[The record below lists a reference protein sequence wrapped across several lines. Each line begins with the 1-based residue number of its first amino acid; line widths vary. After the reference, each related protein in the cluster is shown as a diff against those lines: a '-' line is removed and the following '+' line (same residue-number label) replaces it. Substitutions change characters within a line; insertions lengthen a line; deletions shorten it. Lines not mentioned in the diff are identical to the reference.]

1 MKGILV
7 KDNNKWWVKYT
18 KHSPLWPVTQNNMKL
33 PLHPEQQ
40 RNAALTLN
48 QSDNMEVEFEIVEYN
63 KPGSSYVLSPNNTY
77 AKLVMPPEEDI
88 EKLAEEARTEL
99 NEHVYC
105 CSGEHEEHAFDMGFV
120 SGYYKGK
127 GSLDL
132 KKMEEKLDNQLSKE
146 TPESLNEWMKSKRDG
161 DIEELAKKEYPDGV
175 DGTNRSSEVYRRIF
189 IEAYKKAKE
198 NDDAELADIRNKLG
212 ALKNLIQMIERGYIV
227 PDDKLKELVEKS
239 IPVCK
244 GAIDYIANGKFKINN
259 EQKTA

>member
-18 KHSPLWPVTQNNMKL
+18 KHSPLWPVTPNNMKL
-33 PLHPEQQ
+33 PLLPEQQ

-48 QSDNMEVEFEIVEYN
+48 QSDNMEVEFDIVEFN
-63 KPGSSYVLSPNNTY
+63 IPGSSYIYADSKY
-77 AKLVMPPEEDI
+77 AKIVIPPEEDI

-99 NEHVYC
+99 NEHIYC

-146 TPESLNEWMKSKRDG
+146 TPESLIKFIESKR
-161 DIEELAKKEYPDGV
+161 
-175 DGTNRSSEVYRRIF
+175 
-189 IEAYKKAKE
+189 
-198 NDDAELADIRNKLG
+198 
-212 ALKNLIQMIERGYIV
+212 
-227 PDDKLKELVEKS
+227 
-239 IPVCK
+239 
-244 GAIDYIANGKFKINN
+244 
-259 EQKTA
+259 KTK